1 MAWVALEGM
10 RFHAFHGVYEA
21 EQVLGA
27 EYIVDVYVST
37 GIAAAALKDSLVDTN
52 VNYET
57 VFQIC
62 LVAMATPRKLL
73 EAVVTE
79 IIQKMKR
86 QFPSMKAVRVRVKKL
101 NPPIFGKMQTTD
113 KTQTIKY
120 QAIGGQAASAWVED
134 EQNFVA
140 KCPRCQQEFLCYKDE
155 TCWCKALT
163 NIHPATLETLIRQY
177 GTSCLCGNCLKLYA
191 G

>member
-21 EQVLGA
+21 EQVLGG

-37 GIAAAALKDSLVDTN
+37 GIAAASKKDSLADTN

-62 LVAMATPRKLL
+62 LVEMAKPRKLL
-73 EAVVTE
+73 ETVVTD
-79 IIQKMKR
+79 IIAKLKR
-86 QFPSMKAVRVRVKKL
+86 LFPAMKAVRVRVKKL
-101 NPPIFGKMQTTD
+101 NPPIFGKMQLAG
-113 KTQTIKY
+113 KF
-120 QAIGGQAASAWVED
+120 QAIGGQAAAAWVED
-134 EQNFVA
+134 EQNFVS
-140 KCPRCQQEFLCYKDE
+140 KCPRCKQDFLCYKDE

-163 NIHPATLETLIRQY
+163 NIHPATLETLTRQF
-177 GTSCLCGNCLKLYA
+177 GTSCLCGTCLKLYA

>member
-1 MAWVALEGM
+1 MALVVLEGM

-37 GIAAAALKDSLVDTN
+37 GILLAAKADSLTEAQ

-62 LVAMATPRKLL
+62 LLEMADPRKLL
-73 EAVVTE
+73 ETVVGA
-79 IIQKMKR
+79 IIGKMKR
-86 QFPSMKAVRVRVKKL
+86 QFPGMKAVRVRVKKL
-101 NPPIFGKMQTTD
+101 NPPIFGKM
-113 KTQTIKY
+113 KIGENK
-120 QAIGGQAASAWVED
+120 QAIGGQAAAAWVED
-134 EQNFVA
+134 EQEFVA
-140 KCPRCQQEFLCYKDE
+140 KCPRCTKDFLCYKDD

-163 NIHPATLETLIRQY
+163 NVHPATLETLTRQY
-177 GTSCLCGNCLKLYA
+177 GTSCICGVCLKQYA
-191 G
+191 GS

>member
-1 MAWVALEGM
+1 MALIVIEGM
-10 RFHAFHGVYEA
+10 RCHAFHGVYEA
-21 EQVLGA
+21 ERILGTD
-27 EYIVDVYVST
+27 YVVDVQVNT
-37 GIAAAALKDSLVDTN
+37 GIAAAAAKDSLADTN

-62 LVAMATPRKLL
+62 LVEMSTPRKLL
-73 EAVVTE
+73 ETVVTN
-79 IIQKMKR
+79 IIKKMKY
-86 QFPSMKAVRVRVKKL
+86 QFPAMKSVQVRVKKL
-101 NPPIFGKMQTTD
+101 NPPIFGKMQSSE
-113 KTQTIKY
+113 KF
-120 QAIGGQAASAWVED
+120 QAVGGQVAAAWVED
-134 EQNFVA
+134 EQKLVS

-163 NIHPATLETLIRQY
+163 NIHPATLETLVRQY

>member
-1 MAWVALEGM
+1 MAWIALEGM
-10 RFHAFHGVYEA
+10 RFHAFHGVYDA

-37 GIAAAALKDSLVDTN
+37 GIAEASKKDSLEDTN

-62 LVAMATPRKLL
+62 LVEMAIPRKLI
-73 EAVVTE
+73 ETVVTT
-79 IIQKMKR
+79 IIGKLKH
-86 QFPSMKAVRVRVKKL
+86 QFPSMKAIKVRVKKL
-101 NPPIFGKMQTTD
+101 NPAIFGKM
-113 KTQTIKY
+113 KTEEKF
-120 QAIGGQAASAWVED
+120 QAIGGQASVAWVEEEFD
-134 EQNFVA
+134 FVT
-140 KCPRCQQEFLCYKDE
+140 KCPRCQKDFLCYKDE

-163 NIHPATLETLIRQY
+163 NVHPATLETLTRQY
-177 GTSCLCGNCLKLYA
+177 GTSCICGVCLKLYA

>member
-21 EQVLGA
+21 EQVLGT
-27 EYIVDVYVST
+27 EYIVDVYVNT
-37 GIAAAALKDSLVDTN
+37 GIAVAAASDSLAETH

-62 LVAMATPRKLL
+62 LVEMSTPRKLL
-73 EAVVTE
+73 ETVVTS
-79 IIQKMKR
+79 IIKKMKW
-86 QFPSMKAVRVRVKKL
+86 QFPVMKGVKVRVKKL
-101 NPPIFGKMQTTD
+101 NPPIFGKMQD
-113 KTQTIKY
+113 AAKH
-120 QAIGGQAASAWVED
+120 QAIAGQATAAWVED
-134 EQNFVA
+134 EHDFVS
-140 KCPRCQQEFLCYKDE
+140 KCPRCKQDFLCYKDE

-163 NIHPATLETLIRQY
+163 NIHPATLETLTRQF

>member
-1 MAWVALEGM
+1 MALVALEGM

-21 EQVLGA
+21 EQLLGG
-27 EYIVDVYVST
+27 EYLVDVYVNT
-37 GIAAAALKDSLVDTN
+37 GIAVAAQKDSLADTT

-62 LVAMATPRKLL
+62 LVEMAIPRKLL
-73 EAVVTE
+73 ETLVTD
-79 IIQKMKR
+79 IIKKLKR
-86 QFPSMKAVRVRVKKL
+86 QFPSMKGVKVRVQKL
-101 NPPIFGKMQTTD
+101 NPPIFGKMQKD
-113 KTQTIKY
+113 AKY
-120 QAIGGQAASAWVED
+120 QSVGGQASVAWVED
-134 EQNFVA
+134 EQKFVT

-163 NIHPATLETLIRQY
+163 NIHPATIETLTRQY
-177 GTSCLCGNCLKLYA
+177 GTSCLCGTCLKLYA

>member
-21 EQVLGA
+21 EQVLGG
-27 EYIVDVYVST
+27 EYIVDVYVDT
-37 GIAAAALKDSLVDTN
+37 GIAAAAKKDSLEDTN

-62 LVAMATPRKLL
+62 LVEMAKPKKLL
-73 EAVVTE
+73 ETVVTQ
-79 IIQKMKR
+79 IISKMKR
-86 QFPSMKAVRVRVKKL
+86 QFPAMKGVRVRVKKL
-101 NPPIFGKMQTTD
+101 NPPIFGKMQTAE
-113 KTQTIKY
+113 KY
-120 QAIGGQAASAWVED
+120 MPIGGQVASAWVED
-134 EQNFVA
+134 EQKLVS

-163 NIHPATLETLIRQY
+163 NIHPATIETLTRQY
-177 GTSCLCGNCLKLYA
+177 GTSCLCGTCLKLYA

>member
-37 GIAAAALKDSLVDTN
+37 GIKLAAKADSLKETE

-57 VFQIC
+57 IFQIC
-62 LVAMATPRKLL
+62 LLEMAKSRKLL
-73 EAVVTE
+73 ETVVE
-79 IIQKMKR
+79 AIIGEMKR
-86 QFPSMKAVRVRVKKL
+86 QFPAMKAVRVRVKKL
-101 NPPIFGKMQTTD
+101 NPPIFGKMKGKEEKQG
-113 KTQTIKY
+113 
-120 QAIGGQAASAWVED
+120 IGGQAAVAWVED
-134 EQNFVA
+134 EQEFVT
-140 KCPRCQQEFLCYKDE
+140 KCPRCKKDFLCYKDD

-163 NIHPATLETLIRQY
+163 NVHPATLETLNRQY
-177 GTSCLCGNCLKLYA
+177 GTSCICGACLKEYA

>member
-27 EYIVDVYVST
+27 EYIVDVHVST
-37 GIAAAALKDSLVDTN
+37 GIAVAAAKDNLAETF

-62 LVAMATPRKLL
+62 LVEMAIPRKLL
-73 EAVVTE
+73 ETVVTD
-79 IIQKMKR
+79 IIKKLKR
-86 QFPSMKAVRVRVKKL
+86 QFPSMKAVKVRVKKL
-101 NPPIFGKMQTTD
+101 NPAIFGKMKTEEKLQTV
-113 KTQTIKY
+113 
-120 QAIGGQAASAWVED
+120 GGQATSAWVED
-134 EQNFVA
+134 EQSFVS

-163 NIHPATLETLIRQY
+163 NIHPATLETLTRQF
-177 GTSCLCGNCLKLYA
+177 GTSCLCGACLKLYA

>member
-21 EQVLGA
+21 EQVLGG
-27 EYIVDVYVST
+27 EYMVDVYVST
-37 GIAAAALKDSLVDTN
+37 GIGAASKKDSLEDTH

-62 LVAMATPRKLL
+62 LVEMATPRKLL
-73 EAVVTE
+73 ETVVTA
-79 IIQKMKR
+79 IIAKMKH
-86 QFPSMKAVRVRVKKL
+86 QFPAMKTIRVRVKKL
-101 NPPIFGKMQTTD
+101 NPPIFGKMQAGG
-113 KTQTIKY
+113 KY
-120 QAIGGQAASAWVED
+120 EAIAGQAAAAWVED
-134 EQNFVA
+134 EQKFVE
-140 KCPRCQQEFLCYKDE
+140 KCPRCKEDFLCYKDE

-163 NIHPATLETLIRQY
+163 NVHPATLETLTRQY
-177 GTSCLCGNCLKLYA
+177 GTSCICGKCLKLYA